1 LGRSLP
7 AEVGLPWPTGRAPEE
22 RRLRLTPL
30 DIQKHRFARRWRG
43 LDPAEVE
50 AFLQFIGEDY
60 EALLR
65 DRDALAERIRGL
77 EARVAELTGNEKAL
91 QETLVMAQ
99 TLSDDLKKT
108 AMKESEVLVSEAE
121 VKAEKI
127 LDASHR
133 RAARLAEDIR
143 EMKLLR
149 ARLGTALRQTIETHL
164 AMLETL
170 TADAS
175 SDEAEDGKVAYL
187 ARARVAPQQG

>member
-1 LGRSLP
+1 
-7 AEVGLPWPTGRAPEE
+7 V
-22 RRLRLTPL
+22 RLTPL

-50 AFLQFIGEDY
+50 AFLQLIGEDY

-65 DRDALAERIRGL
+65 DRDSLSERTRAL
-77 EARVAELTGNEKAL
+77 EARVQELTRNEKVL

-133 RAARLAEDIR
+133 RASRLAEDIR

-149 ARLGTALRQTIETHL
+149 SRLGAALRQTIETHL

-170 TADAS
+170 TAEAAT
-175 SDEAEDGKVAYL
+175 DEDEDGKVAYL
-187 ARARVAPQQG
+187 ARARGAPQPG

>member
-1 LGRSLP
+1 M
-7 AEVGLPWPTGRAPEE
+7 
-22 RRLRLTPL
+22 RLTPL

-43 LDPAEVE
+43 LDPAEVD
-50 AFLQFIGEDY
+50 AFLQLIGEDY

-65 DRDALAERIRGL
+65 DRDALSER
-77 EARVAELTGNEKAL
+77 ARSLQAQVEELKRNEKAL

-108 AMKESEVLVSEAE
+108 AMKESEVMVSEAE

-149 ARLGTALRQTIETHL
+149 SRLATALRQTIETHL
-164 AMLETL
+164 AMVETL
-170 TADAS
+170 TADTA
-175 SDEAEDGKVAYL
+175 DEGEESKVAYL
-187 ARARVAPQQG
+187 ARARGAPQQG